1 MALARYLNKVGID
14 IELIDK
20 KKGKRVNLLP
30 DSEKKLSLKYDFTS
44 IWVLKEAIAKYHTIG
59 LPRIDVIKIEA
70 IENQVVYYRI
80 KRKQVEKLEYRF
92 IDVNPSY
99 RLCVVTKKI
108 PNIYIHIKN
117 VENKNTEY
125 I

>member
-1 MALARYLNKVGID
+1 M
-14 IELIDK
+14 
-20 KKGKRVNLLP
+20 
-30 DSEKKLSLKYDFTS
+30 KYDFTS